1 MQFAIASRTKICYNQ
16 AMIDIAKYAGL
27 KICVA
32 VSGGRDSMAL
42 LHYIHTHSKEHGI
55 TLSALN
61 CDHKIRGE
69 ASARD
74 SKFVKEWCKQNNIP
88 LIAFEWNES
97 VLPANESFARLW
109 RLKCYVAATRNYD
122 GVPVDKNSPYEIP
135 SAICTEDGK
144 WQGVDAVA
152 TAHHLDDNAETVIF
166 NLARGSSLSGAEGI
180 TDGTFPVEGGGR
192 LQLIRPFVCVSREE
206 IDGYIS
212 ENGIPFVEDS
222 TNYTDSYT
230 RNKIR
235 HNVLPELEKAV
246 PGAAKAIYRFSR
258 LAADDEQY
266 FDNLIKERRLI
277 KQTRLGCEIMHC
289 AEKVVF
295 KRAAVKALNVYNVKD
310 YTSLHAQKLYE
321 LQFAPKGKKFEF
333 LGYTAFKED
342 GKIAVCDNY
351 LLKICQEGI
360 PFKEHFDGEFSLWN
374 DTFIYISDG
383 NNLEENLLAFGAAA
397 QDDNRI
403 PARFKT
409 LKFDAETIP
418 DGAVIRF
425 MKAGDKFTR
434 FGGGTKS
441 LGDYFTDK
449 KIPVRIRGKI
459 PLIADECGILAVGG
473 VEISDKIKITE
484 NTKKTM
490 YLVCADYSSQD

>member
-61 CDHKIRGE
+61 CDHMIRGE
-69 ASARD
+69 VSARD
-74 SKFVKEWCKQNNIP
+74 SAFVRDWCLKRGIP
-88 LIAFEWNES
+88 LIFFKWDAQES
-97 VLPANESFARLW
+97 KSESSARLW
-109 RLKCYVAATRNYD
+109 RLKCFVAAYLGETGYMAVKPFAVYPE
-122 GVPVDKNSPYEIP
+122 G
-135 SAICTEDGK
+135 TEWK
-144 WQGVDAVA
+144 KIDAVA

-397 QDDNRI
+397 QDNNRI